1 MTENVD
7 LAFEDFPLLREALDP
22 DLRDMASEDVVSL
35 FAGAGLSADEMEWSL
50 GKALSSFGRTAA
62 RLAPSILPVAG
73 TVLGTAVGGPLG
85 GALGGSLGS
94 LAGKAV
100 GSATARSRQAQPRV
114 SSRRAPRRVQGPP
127 AGAAPAAAQL
137 VQVLNRPEILRALQS
152 MAVGR
157 AGTPN
162 VNVGSSSVPVGAIAN
177 LIGTLAGR
185 AAAEHHVVVAG
196 ADEAIPEYL
205 LGADGEAVVDVADE
219 SARAGRLLELLDDAV
234 VSEAVGLA
242 RGAADVADDW
252 FEDEEDIDDED
263 ADLDEEDLWDLLD
276 ALEDDDVDEALEDD
290 DEDFEDEDED
300 WVMAG
305 GPNSEEAWND

>member
-1 MTENVD
+1 M
-7 LAFEDFPLLREALDP
+7 
-22 DLRDMASEDVVSL
+22 
-35 FAGAGLSADEMEWSL
+35 
-50 GKALSSFGRTAA
+50 
-62 RLAPSILPVAG
+62 
-73 TVLGTAVGGPLG
+73 
-85 GALGGSLGS
+85 
-94 LAGKAV
+94 
-100 GSATARSRQAQPRV
+100 
-114 SSRRAPRRVQGPP
+114 
-127 AGAAPAAAQL
+127 
-137 VQVLNRPEILRALQS
+137 
-152 MAVGR
+152 
-157 AGTPN
+157 
-162 VNVGSSSVPVGAIAN
+162 PVGAIAN

-219 SARAGRLLELLDDAV
+219 SARAGRLIELLDDAV